1 MKIGLT
7 AQLLK
12 GKGADAYQQEHEE
25 QIEMILA
32 IYYEQKGTKKKKK
45 QKGKK

>member
-12 GKGADAYQQEHEE
+12 GRGADAYQQEYEE
-25 QIEMILA
+25 QIKTILA
-32 IYYEQKGTKKKKK
+32 IYYEQKGIKKK
-45 QKGKK
+45 QQQKGQK